1 MVFATKVAEGA
12 KGPGDC
18 PGIGAEEGRK
28 LSAYMS
34 RFNLEC

>member
-18 PGIGAEEGRK
+18 PGIKVEEGRK
-28 LSAYMS
+28 LADYMS
-34 RFNLEC
+34 RFNLEF